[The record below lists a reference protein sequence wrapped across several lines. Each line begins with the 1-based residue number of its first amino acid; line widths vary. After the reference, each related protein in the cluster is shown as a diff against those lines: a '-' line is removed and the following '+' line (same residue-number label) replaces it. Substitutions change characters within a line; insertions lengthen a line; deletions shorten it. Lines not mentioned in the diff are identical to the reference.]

1 MVVVTKKR
9 LKLQR
14 KPSGIMFHHFHG
26 GKHKKCQG
34 SISCEELEAIINSIP
49 RQRIVNANEWISKA
63 EGNRFNGDEVCLT
76 FDDSLRC
83 QFDVALP
90 VLEKY
95 KITAFWFLYTSI
107 YEGVEE
113 RLEIYR
119 RFRHEFFNDM
129 DEFYEFFFLYL
140 KKTLADNVFKE
151 KMKNFDPS
159 HYLKHCTYL
168 TANDKKFRFV
178 RDEVLS
184 TASYTHFMDEII
196 LLKGGRIRNL
206 AEGLWLTRRQVKYLA
221 DHGHEIGMHSHT
233 HPTKLSQ
240 LSLLDQKVEFEN
252 NIRVL
257 KKLTGQTPRSVSY
270 PNNSFNKD
278 TLDVLRSLDT
288 KVGFR
293 ASSDVAENSSLQF
306 ARHNHVHLL
315 QQLIAC
321 P

>member
-129 DEFYEFFFLYL
+129 DEFYEFFFLFSFFI
-140 KKTLADNVFKE
+140 VF
-151 KMKNFDPS
+151 FGF
-159 HYLKHCTYL
+159 YYILQAYTY
-168 TANDKKFRFV
+168 V
-178 RDEVLS
+178 
-184 TASYTHFMDEII
+184 
-196 LLKGGRIRNL
+196 
-206 AEGLWLTRRQVKYLA
+206 Q
-221 DHGHEIGMHSHT
+221 
-233 HPTKLSQ
+233 
-240 LSLLDQKVEFEN
+240 
-252 NIRVL
+252 
-257 KKLTGQTPRSVSY
+257 
-270 PNNSFNKD
+270 NK
-278 TLDVLRSLDT
+278 R
-288 KVGFR
+288 
-293 ASSDVAENSSLQF
+293 
-306 ARHNHVHLL
+306 
-315 QQLIAC
+315 
-321 P
+321 